1 MSAYEPGQCNI
12 GPREQRKRRLFGL
25 ASAIG
30 GVAYAVAVVAVE
42 WPPEALLASF
52 VFAVGAAFG
61 LMQARASF
69 CAGFAMTER
78 YDLSGVGEDETE
90 ATGDGGR
97 AAGRVTNAAAVRQ
110 DRLRAGRLLVK
121 AVLVAALVTAV
132 VYLVGAAL
140 IADAGPVATLLEA
153 LQL

>member
-12 GPREQRKRRLFGL
+12 GPRERRKRRLFGL
-25 ASAIG
+25 ASLIG
-30 GVAYAVAVVAVE
+30 GTAYAVAVVAVA
-42 WPPEALLASF
+42 WPPVALLGTF

-61 LMQARASF
+61 LIQARESF

-78 YDLSGVGEDETE
+78 YDLSSVGGEESD

-97 AAGRVTNAAAVRQ
+97 EAGRVTNAAAVRQ

-121 AVLVAALVTAV
+121 AVLVAALVTAI
-132 VYLVGAAL
+132 VYFVGAAVV
-140 IADAGPVATLLEA
+140 ADAGPVADLTTA
-153 LQL
+153 IGP

>member
-12 GPREQRKRRLFGL
+12 GPRERRKRRLFGL

-30 GVAYAVAVVAVE
+30 GAAFAVAVVAVE
-42 WPPEALLASF
+42 WPPVALLATF
-52 VFAVGAAFG
+52 VFAVGAALG

-78 YDLSGVGEDETE
+78 YDLSGVGEETDT
-90 ATGDGGR
+90 TGDGGR
-97 AAGRVTNAAAVRQ
+97 AVGRVTNAAAVRQ
-110 DRLRAGRLLVK
+110 DRLRAGRLFVK

-132 VYLVGAAL
+132 VYLVGAAI
-140 IADAGPVATLLEA
+140 IADAGPIADLITA
-153 LQL
+153 LGP